1 MLGLIPH
8 RSQPGPT
15 TFVVLAMLILIFGV
29 LSWRKTPTDIFPNI
43 DIPVI
48 TAVWTYN
55 GLPPDDMSGRIVY
68 YFERALSAQVND
80 IEHVESQSVS
90 GFGIVKIFFQKSVR
104 IETALPQVN
113 AAADTVLK
121 QLPAGATAPNV
132 LMFNASSVPILN
144 LALSGKGMSESQLLD
159 IGNNFIRPQ
168 LATVPGA
175 AVPTPYGGTVRQ
187 IQIDIDQHALQSYGL
202 SAQDVADTLAS
213 QNLITPGGHSEDR
226 QVRVR
231 GGSQRRAPQDFRA
244 QRSADQ
250 EGQRHTGL
258 HPRRRVRT

>member
-1 MLGLIPH
+1 MLALIRIALSRPY
-8 RSQPGPT
+8 
-15 TFVVLAMLILIFGV
+15 TFIVLAMLILIFGV

-55 GLPPDDMSGRIVY
+55 GLPPEDMSNRIVY

-80 IEHVESQSVS
+80 IEHVESQSL
-90 GFGIVKIFFQKSVR
+90 GTFGIVKIFFQKNVH

-121 QLPAGATAPNV
+121 QIVPGATAPNV

-144 LALSGKGMSESQLLD
+144 LALSGKGLSESQLLD
-159 IGNNFIRPQ
+159 FGNNFIRPQ

-175 AVPTPYGGTVRQ
+175 AVPTPYGGQVRQ
-187 IQIDIDQHALQSYGL
+187 I
-202 SAQDVADTLAS
+202 
-213 QNLITPGGHSEDR
+213 
-226 QVRVR
+226 
-231 GGSQRRAPQDFRA
+231 
-244 QRSADQ
+244 
-250 EGQRHTGL
+250 
-258 HPRRRVRT
+258 